1 MTGIIGVMPSNLTQ
15 NGASTEGRLL
25 DALNLALIAELQ
37 ADARVSHAE
46 LGRRVGLSSPAV
58 TERVKRLEAAG
69 VIRGYHA
76 DVDPRLVGYA
86 LGVAIRIRPAP
97 RQLAAVA
104 QLARDTPEV
113 IECHRVTGDD
123 CYVMTAYVRDVEHL
137 EQVIDEFAA
146 YGQTTSSIMQS
157 SPVPRRGIAAGG
169 GQSSPGDR

>member
-1 MTGIIGVMPSNLTQ
+1 MPANPTW
-15 NGASTEGRLL
+15 NGASAEGPLL
-25 DALNLALIAELQ
+25 DALNVRLLTELQ

-58 TERVKRLEAAG
+58 AERIKRLEAAG

-76 DVDPRLVGYA
+76 DIDPRLVGYT

-104 QLARDTPEV
+104 ALARDTPEV

-123 CYVMTAYVRDVEHL
+123 CYVMTAYVRDVVHL
-137 EQVIDEFAA
+137 EEVIDGFAA
-146 YGQTTSSIMQS
+146 YGQTTSAIMQS
-157 SPVPRRGIAAGG
+157 SPVPRRGIATDAAG
-169 GQSSPGDR
+169 R

>member
-1 MTGIIGVMPSNLTQ
+1 MPANPPPRGVVAEDP
-15 NGASTEGRLL
+15 LL
-25 DALNLALIAELQ
+25 DGPNLALLAALQ
-37 ADARVSHAE
+37 ADARVSLAE

-58 TERVKRLEAAG
+58 AERVKRLEAAG

-76 DVDPRLVGYA
+76 DVDPSALGYT

-104 QLARDTPEV
+104 DLARETPEV

-137 EQVIDEFAA
+137 EEVIDQFAA
-146 YGQTTSSIMQS
+146 YGQTTSAIMQS
-157 SPVPRRGIAAGG
+157 SPVPRRGIAPGG
-169 GQSSPGDR
+169 GLQP